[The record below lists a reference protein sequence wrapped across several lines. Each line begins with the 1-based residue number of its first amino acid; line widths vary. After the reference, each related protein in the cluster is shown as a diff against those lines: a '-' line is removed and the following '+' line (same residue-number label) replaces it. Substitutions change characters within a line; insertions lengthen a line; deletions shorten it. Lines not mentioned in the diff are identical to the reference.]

1 MKSYII
7 GLAGNKNSGKDT
19 VASMINYIFAVG
31 ITKAK
36 YSEWILKR
44 ASYDETYKDRIVH
57 FADSLK
63 DCLSIIYN
71 IPRNAFDDRIIKD
84 EMYYS
89 FSTGQFIDKQVVD
102 QHPND
107 YNVITNEVLKH
118 SSLNYEFET
127 YDELYSVITIRT
139 LMQYFGTELCRNNLG
154 TDIWIK
160 SAIGKIVEVAANRRV
175 CIVPDVRFTNESIAI
190 HRDSP
195 SLYGRVVRINRNIN
209 NTGERDYHD
218 SEIISFSTD
227 YSINNDGSLNQL
239 FYKVLEVCQ
248 KILSLQV

>member
-36 YSEWILKR
+36 YSDWVLKR

-71 IPRNAFDDRIIKD
+71 IPRRYFDDRQYKD

-89 FSTGQFIDKQVVD
+89 FATGKFVAKQSIEQYK
-102 QHPND
+102 QH
-107 YNVITNEVLKH
+107 YNIITNEVLKH
-118 SSLNYEFET
+118 SSLKDEFET
-127 YDELYSVITIRT
+127 YNELHHVITLRT
-139 LMQYFGTELCRNNLG
+139 LMQYFGTEVCRENLG
-154 TDIWIK
+154 HNIWIK
-160 SAIGKIVEVAANRRV
+160 SAIGKIADVAISRRL
-175 CIVPDVRFTNESIAI
+175 CIVPDVRFTNETAAI
-190 HRDSP
+190 HFDNL
-195 SLYGRVVRINRNIN
+195 SLYGRVVRINRNTD
-209 NTGERDYHD
+209 NTGKHDYHD
-218 SEIISFSTD
+218 SEIIAFSTD
-227 YSINNDGSLNQL
+227 YSINNNGTMSEL
-239 FYKVLEVCQ
+239 FFNVLDICQ
-248 KILSLQV
+248 KIILQ